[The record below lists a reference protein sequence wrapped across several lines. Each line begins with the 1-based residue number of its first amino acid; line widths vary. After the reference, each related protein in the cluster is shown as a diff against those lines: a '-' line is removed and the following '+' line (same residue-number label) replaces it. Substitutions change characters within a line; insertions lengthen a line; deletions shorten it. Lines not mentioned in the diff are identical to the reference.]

1 MAGPFYA
8 SRENVLDALDMKAA
22 AYTSGQVDRA
32 IDSAS
37 RAAEGLTRRIF
48 YPLTATKSFD
58 WPGRQDETWTI
69 WLDGN
74 DIASMTTLVAGGV
87 SIPAAGYNLEPNEY
101 GPPYNR
107 VEINRGS
114 SYAFASGPLTPQ
126 RSIAMTGVWCGSP
139 LDEANAGTLVAAITS
154 SATTLTSTMP
164 IGVGRILRIDSERLI
179 VTERS
184 FITSGQTGTLTANLN
199 ANTLAVADGTQFQP
213 REHLLIDAERLLV
226 VDIAGNNLIV
236 KRAQQGSTLA
246 AHTGA
251 AVFYARSY
259 TVTRGALGTT
269 AASHLISAP
278 IARHVPPALVEQLT
292 IAYSIFRLL
301 GENAGYARQV
311 GSGSSERAGT
321 ARLDISD
328 IEAQVRRVHGRSAR
342 QRAV

>member
-37 RAAEGLTRRIF
+37 RAVEGFTRRIF

-74 DIASMTTLVAGGV
+74 DLASMTTLVAGGV

-139 LDEANAGTLVAAITS
+139 LDEASAGTLVAAITS
-154 SATTLTSTMP
+154 SATTLVSTMP
-164 IGVGRILRIDSERLI
+164 IGVGRILRIDTERLI

-213 REHLLIDAERLLV
+213 REHLLMDAERLLV

-236 KRAQQGSTLA
+236 KRAQQGSALA

-278 IARHVPPALVEQLT
+278 IAPARVSGTGGATHHRLFDLPASRRERRLRAPGQLRLEREERNRADGCDRHRVSGAP
-292 IAYSIFRLL
+292 
-301 GENAGYARQV
+301 GAR
-311 GSGSSERAGT
+311 A
-321 ARLDISD
+321 
-328 IEAQVRRVHGRSAR
+328 
-342 QRAV
+342 